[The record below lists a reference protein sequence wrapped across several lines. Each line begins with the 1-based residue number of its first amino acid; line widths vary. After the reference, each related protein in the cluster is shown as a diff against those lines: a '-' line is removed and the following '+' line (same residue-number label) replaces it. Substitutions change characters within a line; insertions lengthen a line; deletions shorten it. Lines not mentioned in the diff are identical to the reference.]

1 LSIEKWEPKGKAR
14 VEFMQ
19 LEKKFGIGESLAMV
33 YCKYNHNVLASSN
46 LKDIKEYCTDNGITY
61 VTTMDLLHR
70 AWIRQL
76 MTEKE
81 CDQFISDVIRK
92 GSKLPVRRIK
102 DYKSRGIVL

>member
-46 LKDIKEYCTDNGITY
+46 LKDIKKYCTDNGITY

-70 AWIRQL
+70 A
-76 MTEKE
+76 
-81 CDQFISDVIRK
+81 
-92 GSKLPVRRIK
+92 
-102 DYKSRGIVL
+102 